1 MIHIKKLHG
10 VVPILGLGTWLMGGA
25 EQKDTAFDKEN
36 IKTIRNAI
44 NLGIT
49 HIDTAESY
57 GDGHTEELV
66 GEAIKGIER
75 EKLFIVSKVKRK
87 NLHYNDVI
95 SAAKRSMKRM
105 GIDYIDLYLI
115 HWPDPCIPLRE
126 TMKAMNYLMKENL
139 VRYIG
144 VSNFSVPL
152 LREAQKHSENKI
164 VTNQIEY
171 NLLKRE
177 AEHEVIP
184 YCQKHDIVVTA
195 YRCLALGQL
204 AKPGFK
210 VLDDLAYK
218 YEKTQAQISI
228 NWVLSH
234 KNVSSIVKT
243 NDIGHL
249 KEIIDSIGWR
259 INHNDITKLNN
270 AFGIDGNIKNTNH

>member
-1 MIHIKKLHG
+1 MIHIEKLKG
-10 VVPILGLGTWLMGGA
+10 VIPIFGLGTWLMGGA
-25 EQKDTAFDKEN
+25 EQKDTSFDKEN
-36 IKTIRNAI
+36 IQIIRSAI
-44 NLGIT
+44 KLGIT

-57 GDGHTEELV
+57 GDGYTEELV
-66 GEAIKGIER
+66 GKAIKGIER

-115 HWPDPCIPLRE
+115 HWPDPCIPLKE
-126 TMKAMNYLMKENL
+126 TMKAMDYLIKENL

-152 LREAQKHSENKI
+152 LKEAKKYSENKI
-164 VTNQIEY
+164 ITNQIEY

-177 AEHEVIP
+177 AEYELLP
-184 YCQKHDIVVTA
+184 YCQKNDIILTA

-204 AKPGFK
+204 AKPGYK
-210 VLDDLAYK
+210 ILDDLANK
-218 YEKTQAQISI
+218 YDKTQAQISI

-234 KNVSSIVKT
+234 KNVIPIVKT
-243 NDIGHL
+243 NSIKHL
-249 KEIIDSIGWR
+249 KENIGSIGWKIKR
-259 INHNDITKLNN
+259 DDIQKLNN
-270 AFGIDGNIKNTNH
+270 IFKIDGNIKKL